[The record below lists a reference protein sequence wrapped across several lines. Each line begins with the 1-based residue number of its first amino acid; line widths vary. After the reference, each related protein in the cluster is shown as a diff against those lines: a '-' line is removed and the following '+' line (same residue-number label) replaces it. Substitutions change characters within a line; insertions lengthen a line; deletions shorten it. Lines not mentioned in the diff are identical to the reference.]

1 MIQLEE
7 KVDVLDWA
15 VGLGTIMDMVPF
27 DHTDP
32 KSRDNVKSKK
42 LLCPHLYRD
51 QSPTQHPRSSC
62 CTRLE
67 DRALDWKSATN
78 GQYFLCW
85 SLNVKVYRP
94 YYLFAAVYTHPD
106 TNSFLYLITC
116 VCSTCVASR
125 RLQTLISFRNVDND
139 KLNVSNVRLY
149 IHQDIK
155 LHPPKWLW
163 TLNPHLWRTPFN
175 FYKFCLK

>member
-62 CTRLE
+62 CTRL
-67 DRALDWKSATN
+67 DD
-78 GQYFLCW
+78 C
-85 SLNVKVYRP
+85 
-94 YYLFAAVYTHPD
+94 AVYLSSQWDPWVWYNIAYKMTSLSISEKTQTHVE
-106 TNSFLYLITC
+106 NEFLLFVIVIHIAVLLWWCRGRKGEGLHLIT
-116 VCSTCVASR
+116 
-125 RLQTLISFRNVDND
+125 VDARWQQSPWILMMAG
-139 KLNVSNVRLY
+139 KSWW
-149 IHQDIK
+149 QD
-155 LHPPKWLW
+155 
-163 TLNPHLWRTPFN
+163 
-175 FYKFCLK
+175 